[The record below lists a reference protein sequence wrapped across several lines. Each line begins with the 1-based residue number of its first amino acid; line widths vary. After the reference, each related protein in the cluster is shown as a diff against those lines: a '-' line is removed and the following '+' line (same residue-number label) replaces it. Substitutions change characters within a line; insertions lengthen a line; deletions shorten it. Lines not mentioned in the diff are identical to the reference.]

1 MVVQTPQSIKGTS
14 MENVLAVNF
23 EEDSNAY
30 EALSVLKQMDD
41 QGQLALAGASV
52 VVREQD
58 GNLVTKD
65 QLDDT
70 YLEGTATGGIVGLVI
85 GILGGP
91 FGVLI
96 GGATGLLVGSLFDLE
111 DDDDT
116 QSALSDISRSVRVDR
131 TGLIADVNEQSP
143 EVLDTAMARLGG
155 TVVRRSLGE
164 VQAEIAAA
172 EDAQRAAAKEAR
184 KQLHEHRRDQAK
196 EKVQAKIDEL
206 KAKIENLKAKL
217 HGHPAD
223 AASK

>member
-1 MVVQTPQSIKGTS
+1 

-23 EEDSNAY
+23 DDDSNAY
-30 EALSVLKQMDD
+30 EALSVLKEMDG
-41 QGQLALAGASV
+41 QGQLELAGAAV

-58 GNLVTKD
+58 GSVVTKD
-65 QLDDT
+65 QVDDT
-70 YLEGTATGGIVGLVI
+70 DLEGTATGGIVGLVV

-96 GGATGLLVGSLFDLE
+96 GGATGLLVGSLFDMT

-116 QSALSDISRSVRVDR
+116 ESALSDISRSVRVDR
-131 TGLIADVNEQSP
+131 TGLIADANEQSP
-143 EVLDTAMARLGG
+143 EAVDTAITRLGG
-155 TVVRRSLGE
+155 TVVRRPLEE

-196 EKVQAKIDEL
+196 EKIQAKIDEL
-206 KAKIENLKAKL
+206 KAKIEDLKAKL
-217 HGHPAD
+217 HRHPAH
-223 AASK
+223 AASN

>member
-1 MVVQTPQSIKGTS
+1 

-23 EEDSNAY
+23 DADSNAY
-30 EALSVLKQMDD
+30 EALSVLKEMDG
-41 QGQLALAGASV
+41 QGQLALAGAAV

-58 GNLVTKD
+58 GSLVTKE

-70 YLEGTATGGIVGLVI
+70 YLEGTATGGMVGLVI

-96 GGATGLLVGSLFDLE
+96 GGATGLLVGSLFDVE

-116 QSALSDISRSVRVDR
+116 ESALSDISRSVRVDR

-143 EVLDTAMARLGG
+143 EVIDAAMTRLGG
-155 TVVRRSLGE
+155 TVVRRPLEE

-172 EDAQRAAAKEAR
+172 EDAQRAAANAAR

-196 EKVQAKIDEL
+196 EKIQAKIDEL
-206 KAKIENLKAKL
+206 KAKIEDLKAKL
-217 HGHPAD
+217 HRHPAHT
-223 AASK
+223 ASN

>member
-1 MVVQTPQSIKGTS
+1 

-23 EEDSNAY
+23 DEDSNAY
-30 EALSVLKQMDD
+30 EALSVLKEMDG
-41 QGQLALAGASV
+41 QGQLELAGAAV

-58 GNLVTKD
+58 GSVVTKD
-65 QLDDT
+65 ELDDDD
-70 YLEGTATGGIVGLVI
+70 LEGTATGGIVGLII

-96 GGATGLLVGSLFDLE
+96 GGATGLLVGSLFDMA

-116 QSALSDISRSVRVDR
+116 ESALSDISRSVRVDR

-143 EVLDTAMARLGG
+143 EAVDSAMTRLGG
-155 TVVRRSLGE
+155 AVVRRTLEE

-184 KQLHEHRRDQAK
+184 KQLREHRRDQAK
-196 EKVQAKIDEL
+196 EKIQAKIDEL
-206 KAKIENLKAKL
+206 KAKFEDLKAKF
-217 HGHPAD
+217 HRHPAHS
-223 AASK
+223 AGN